1 MSSEQDR
8 VDEEN
13 GSGLGTEAPG
23 DARNLPRWFPGRG
36 GSWSF
41 GWKKIQIADSSAATD
56 AATDATAA
64 SASDATA
71 ASASPTE
78 MTGHAALSELGDYSK
93 DGGGGEGAARAS
105 AARVWRWVWS
115 RRDVLLMSTAFLF
128 FFVAFNALQNVA
140 TSIHGASNIGALSMG
155 VLYAV
160 IVVTAPLAPFPIRFW
175 RARAAILVAQT
186 GFWAFIG
193 SNAFTIEW
201 LLLLASCYL
210 GVCWSVVWV
219 AQGVYLVAAAG
230 VYSKRYNKPMD
241 VVVTEFSA
249 LFGGIFAFNQIIG
262 NAITFTVSQLSYSS
276 SSSSSSSLPPTT
288 VTILIIVLCICLAI
302 GSVLSWLLRDLKPI
316 EVRRVDD
323 ATLNFKRPVAAL
335 APCPS
340 ISSSRALSIF
350 TVDWEEMEELVEEEV
365 EEDEEEEGEEEG
377 AEVGE
382 DEEEEKGREG
392 GARGG
397 KKAKRHLR
405 AILSGVDEEGGE
417 GEEEQ
422 RGEHGQG
429 ERGEVV
435 GEDER
440 GSVGIGD
447 RSVSAPAA
455 SGRHSLSRSVKSK
468 RMTVTVGGGS
478 KEGEG
483 RNAWQLLFDRKLL
496 LLIPLLFY
504 SGLQA
509 AYISA
514 DFTRYVVQPLLGA
527 QWMGGAMMVFGVA
540 IAVCCFFAVRFAKG
554 LSSIRLMLLLGAASQ
569 AAVLVLTWVFQERM
583 QNTRIGSRGAVR
595 PAPPTSSP
603 TLAIAHPLPPPNTSL
618 DPAQDAAY
626 AHWISWSSA
635 ACSAYFLASPYI
647 ATPIKNSLLLAFC
660 LLSVILAAIAVRI
673 RPPGQAKPCEGV

>member
-1 MSSEQDR
+1 M
-8 VDEEN
+8 
-13 GSGLGTEAPG
+13 TEP
-23 DARNLPRWFPGRG
+23 
-36 GSWSF
+36 
-41 GWKKIQIADSSAATD
+41 
-56 AATDATAA
+56 
-64 SASDATA
+64 
-71 ASASPTE
+71 
-78 MTGHAALSELGDYSK
+78 AALSEIIDDSGDNS
-93 DGGGGEGAARAS
+93 GGEAAACAPAARM
-105 AARVWRWVWS
+105 WRWVWS

-241 VVVTEFSA
+241 VVRT
-249 LFGGIFAFNQIIG
+249 
-262 NAITFTVSQLSYSS
+262 LSS
-276 SSSSSSSLPPTT
+276 
-288 VTILIIVLCICLAI
+288 
-302 GSVLSWLLRDLKPI
+302 
-316 EVRRVDD
+316 
-323 ATLNFKRPVAAL
+323 PVA
-335 APCPS
+335 
-340 ISSSRALSIF
+340 
-350 TVDWEEMEELVEEEV
+350 T
-365 EEDEEEEGEEEG
+365 
-377 AEVGE
+377 
-382 DEEEEKGREG
+382 GRPT
-392 GARGG
+392 
-397 KKAKRHLR
+397 LT
-405 AILSGVDEEGGE
+405 
-417 GEEEQ
+417 
-422 RGEHGQG
+422 
-429 ERGEVV
+429 
-435 GEDER
+435 
-440 GSVGIGD
+440 
-447 RSVSAPAA
+447 RSVTF
-455 SGRHSLSRSVKSK
+455 K
-468 RMTVTVGGGS
+468 RMTVTVGGGI

-540 IAVCCFFAVRFAKG
+540 IAVCCFIAVRFAKG

-569 AAVLVLTWVFQERM
+569 TAVLILTWLFQDRAMSKPAAFALVFSCALLWG
-583 QNTRIGSRGAVR
+583 IGATAFQSQITA
-595 PAPPTSSP
+595 
-603 TLAIAHPLPPPNTSL
+603 LLPLVFPS
-618 DPAQDAAY
+618 DVDAAY

-647 ATPIKNSLLLAFC
+647 ATPIKNSLLLVVC
-660 LLSVILAAIAVRI
+660 PLSVILAAVAVKI
-673 RPPGQAKPCEGV
+673 RPPGQATLCEGV

>member
-1 MSSEQDR
+1 MSNVQDR

-13 GSGLGTEAPG
+13 GGEMGTEAAARAP
-23 DARNLPRWFPGRG
+23 RNLLWWFPSRG
-36 GSWSF
+36 GNWSF
-41 GWKKIQIADSSAATD
+41 GWRKIQISDSST
-56 AATDATAA
+56 ATDATP
-64 SASDATA
+64 DATA

-78 MTGHAALSELGDYSK
+78 TTEPAALSEIVDYSK
-93 DGGGGEGAARAS
+93 DNSGGEAAACAPAARM
-105 AARVWRWVWS
+105 WRWVWS
-115 RRDVLLMSTAFLF
+115 RRDILLMSTAFLF

-241 VVVTEFSA
+241 VV
-249 LFGGIFAFNQIIG
+249 
-262 NAITFTVSQLSYSS
+262 
-276 SSSSSSSLPPTT
+276 
-288 VTILIIVLCICLAI
+288 
-302 GSVLSWLLRDLKPI
+302 
-316 EVRRVDD
+316 
-323 ATLNFKRPVAAL
+323 
-335 APCPS
+335 
-340 ISSSRALSIF
+340 
-350 TVDWEEMEELVEEEV
+350 
-365 EEDEEEEGEEEG
+365 
-377 AEVGE
+377 
-382 DEEEEKGREG
+382 
-392 GARGG
+392 
-397 KKAKRHLR
+397 
-405 AILSGVDEEGGE
+405 
-417 GEEEQ
+417 
-422 RGEHGQG
+422 
-429 ERGEVV
+429 
-435 GEDER
+435 
-440 GSVGIGD
+440 
-447 RSVSAPAA
+447 RSVSASAV
-455 SGRHSLSRSVKSK
+455 SGRPILTRSATFK

-540 IAVCCFFAVRFAKG
+540 IAVVIRFAKG

-569 AAVLVLTWVFQERM
+569 TAVLILTWLFQDRAMSQPAAFALVLSCALLWGIGATAFQSQITALLPLVFP
-583 QNTRIGSRGAVR
+583 SDV
-595 PAPPTSSP
+595 
-603 TLAIAHPLPPPNTSL
+603 
-618 DPAQDAAY
+618 DAAY
-626 AHWISWSSA
+626 APVISRSSA
-635 ACSAYFLASPYI
+635 ASM
-647 ATPIKNSLLLAFC
+647 C
-660 LLSVILAAIAVRI
+660 LLSCPLSHS
-673 RPPGQAKPCEGV
+673 RPPPPP

>member
-1 MSSEQDR
+1 M
-8 VDEEN
+8 
-13 GSGLGTEAPG
+13 TEP
-23 DARNLPRWFPGRG
+23 
-36 GSWSF
+36 
-41 GWKKIQIADSSAATD
+41 
-56 AATDATAA
+56 
-64 SASDATA
+64 
-71 ASASPTE
+71 
-78 MTGHAALSELGDYSK
+78 AALSEIIDDSGDNS
-93 DGGGGEGAARAS
+93 GGEAAACAPAARM
-105 AARVWRWVWS
+105 WRWVWS

-230 VYSKRYNKPMD
+230 VYM
-241 VVVTEFSA
+241 F
-249 LFGGIFAFNQIIG
+249 
-262 NAITFTVSQLSYSS
+262 
-276 SSSSSSSLPPTT
+276 
-288 VTILIIVLCICLAI
+288 CICLAI

-316 EVRRVDD
+316 EDCHVDD
-323 ATLNFKRPVAAL
+323 ATLNFKRPVAAHV
-335 APCPS
+335 PCPS
-340 ISSSRALSIF
+340 ISSTRALSIF
-350 TVDWEEMEELVEEEV
+350 TVDWEEMEVLVEEEV

-377 AEVGE
+377 AEAG
-382 DEEEEKGREG
+382 EEEGREG

-397 KKAKRHLR
+397 KKAKRNLR
-405 AILSGVDEEGGE
+405 AILSGMDEEGGEGGERGE

-435 GEDER
+435 GEGER
-440 GSVGIGD
+440 GSVGVGD
-447 RSVSAPAA
+447 AGIPDDSSSDVIQSAPAGNPSQPHRTSQPSRSLRSFQTSSCESTSRRA
-455 SGRHSLSRSVKSK
+455 TIPRQTPRLGPNLASDPRSQTRSSSSLTINSRSGRTIASFRAPSLSRTMSRSTSTNYSRQRTLSSPVATGRPTLTRSVTFK
-468 RMTVTVGGGS
+468 RMTVTVGGGI

-540 IAVCCFFAVRFAKG
+540 IAVCCFIAVRFAKG

-569 AAVLVLTWVFQERM
+569 TAVLILTWLFQDRAMSKPAAFALVFSCALLWG
-583 QNTRIGSRGAVR
+583 IGATAFQSQITA
-595 PAPPTSSP
+595 
-603 TLAIAHPLPPPNTSL
+603 LLPLVFPS
-618 DPAQDAAY
+618 DVDAAY

-647 ATPIKNSLLLAFC
+647 ATPIKNSLLLVVC
-660 LLSVILAAIAVRI
+660 PLSVILAAVAVKI
-673 RPPGQAKPCEGV
+673 RPPGQATLCEGV

>member
-1 MSSEQDR
+1 M
-8 VDEEN
+8 
-13 GSGLGTEAPG
+13 TEP
-23 DARNLPRWFPGRG
+23 
-36 GSWSF
+36 
-41 GWKKIQIADSSAATD
+41 
-56 AATDATAA
+56 
-64 SASDATA
+64 
-71 ASASPTE
+71 
-78 MTGHAALSELGDYSK
+78 AALSEIIDHSE
-93 DGGGGEGAARAS
+93 DNSGGEAAACAPAARM
-105 AARVWRWVWS
+105 WRWVWS

-193 SNAFTIEW
+193 SNAFTIDW

-241 VVVTEFSA
+241 VVRT
-249 LFGGIFAFNQIIG
+249 L
-262 NAITFTVSQLSYSS
+262 SS
-276 SSSSSSSLPPTT
+276 SVATGRPTLT
-288 VTILIIVLCICLAI
+288 
-302 GSVLSWLLRDLKPI
+302 
-316 EVRRVDD
+316 
-323 ATLNFKRPVAAL
+323 
-335 APCPS
+335 
-340 ISSSRALSIF
+340 
-350 TVDWEEMEELVEEEV
+350 
-365 EEDEEEEGEEEG
+365 
-377 AEVGE
+377 
-382 DEEEEKGREG
+382 
-392 GARGG
+392 
-397 KKAKRHLR
+397 
-405 AILSGVDEEGGE
+405 
-417 GEEEQ
+417 
-422 RGEHGQG
+422 
-429 ERGEVV
+429 
-435 GEDER
+435 
-440 GSVGIGD
+440 
-447 RSVSAPAA
+447 RSVTF
-455 SGRHSLSRSVKSK
+455 K
-468 RMTVTVGGGS
+468 RMTVTVGGGI

-540 IAVCCFFAVRFAKG
+540 IAVCCFIAVRFAKG

-569 AAVLVLTWVFQERM
+569 TAVLILTWLFQDRAMSKPAAFALVFSCALLWG
-583 QNTRIGSRGAVR
+583 IGATAFQSQITA
-595 PAPPTSSP
+595 
-603 TLAIAHPLPPPNTSL
+603 LLPLVFPS
-618 DPAQDAAY
+618 DVDAAY

-647 ATPIKNSLLLAFC
+647 ATPIKNSLLLVVC
-660 LLSVILAAIAVRI
+660 PLSVILAAVAVKI
-673 RPPGQAKPCEGV
+673 RPPGQATLCEGV